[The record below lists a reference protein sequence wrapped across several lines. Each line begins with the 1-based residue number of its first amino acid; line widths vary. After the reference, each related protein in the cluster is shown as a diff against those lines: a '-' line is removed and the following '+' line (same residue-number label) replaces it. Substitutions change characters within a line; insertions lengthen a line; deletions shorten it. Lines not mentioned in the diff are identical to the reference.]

1 MCDPMICWAN
11 PDVCDPM
18 PGWEVTW
25 NPPACTA
32 DSSDAA
38 AQLAPLC
45 GPEVMSRSPRRPANA
60 PTEPGTDALAC
71 LQQPPQGPHKPVSAL
86 LITATLSIVSSG
98 AKFGRRECHHHQR
111 HSRGFCE
118 KNIGPSRRG
127 RHDVATL
134 RPRTSRPEQGKSK
147 HAGER
152 SVQRTALSVCT
163 RSKVQK
169 AGLFLPHALCA
180 RRLFHVRGATVHLL
194 CYAREHLSVRMR
206 VRLQCMRSVA

>member
-32 DSSDAA
+32 DSTDSA

-71 LQQPPQGPHKPVSAL
+71 LQQLPQGPHKPVRASPGHVTAACHAVVLGAASAML
-86 LITATLSIVSSG
+86 MGRDFESESLAAVQAVRCVRSSRSVF
-98 AKFGRRECHHHQR
+98 AHTRQL
-111 HSRGFCE
+111 SRGLPIPVWTGSLGDQHFCMY
-118 KNIGPSRRG
+118 ICMYTGTAR
-127 RHDVATL
+127 L
-134 RPRTSRPEQGKSK
+134 RQQPLVGHK
-147 HAGER
+147 
-152 SVQRTALSVCT
+152 
-163 RSKVQK
+163 
-169 AGLFLPHALCA
+169 
-180 RRLFHVRGATVHLL
+180 
-194 CYAREHLSVRMR
+194 
-206 VRLQCMRSVA
+206 